1 MRKKTIISF
10 LAISTLCFGAFAED
24 DYAVGESAAFDLC
37 LREVALPSGAVVHD
51 GGELAANETW
61 AAGSVHVV
69 YGTVIVATNATLTI
83 EPGATV
89 KFLGGGIIARGNCI
103 ANGATFTDIADGS
116 GLAMPSYT
124 LRGNFETDNA
134 TRIRFAKNGDEF
146 EAEGAS
152 ETFAF
157 SLRTDA
163 EIPAGAVEH
172 GGGELA
178 ADETWAA
185 GSVHVVYGTVVVATN
200 ATLTIE
206 PGAVVKFLGGG
217 IVARGNCIANGATFT
232 DIADGG
238 YGVSA
243 LPMPSYVLKGN
254 IETDDAT
261 RIRFAKN
268 GDEFA
273 AEGSSGAF
281 RLDITEDGYRFAHEK
296 EEIAYSSSWGDGD
309 GVMVAVTSPQGDT
322 VALVDESGTASGVV
336 EWNAPAAPGLYRF
349 THSSGGENLEAGF
362 IVLDGAVVHG
372 GTLEADET
380 WTKDAVHIIG
390 GNVYVPA
397 GVVLTIESGAVV
409 KFADGKM
416 LSMSGG
422 GVCVAESVV
431 FTSIAD
437 DTAGGDTLADGGAT
451 APREN
456 SYMILGM
463 VADDA
468 KTECRYGTVAL
479 CGAIGMDTVWR
490 KEKTYVIDGTLTVA
504 NGASLTIPPGTVV
517 KFTNGSSL
525 AVENGGECIAK
536 GVVFTHIA
544 DDAVGGDTMGDGD
557 ATAPEYG
564 KYRVDANIVED
575 DATEYRYYVPTTL
588 SSSISTDTILRGNR
602 VYVASNDVTVASGV
616 TLTVGCG
623 TTLKFAAGKSLR
635 LRNGSCLIVQG
646 THSRPIVFTSI
657 KDDFRGGDTNGDG
670 DGSIPYPGDW
680 GGVIANGARIE
691 AEYAQFVYGGGVNG
705 NSYGARASC
714 FMWDNASGSFSGCRF
729 SGSPMDGCFA
739 QNATFANCI
748 FDDNDRGLVSHT
760 GTITADNCVAANNR
774 IGFFSHTSPLVVRSS
789 ISSLNTGAAI
799 TGDGG
804 SRETSSCYFGDDP
817 KFLDPENGDYRI
829 AADSPCVD
837 AGDAAYA
844 PEKDYYGSPRYA
856 MSYGGEAKPDIG
868 IHEVL
873 PKRVAS
879 DVDLEAVEISASG
892 ETFTMGDSITVKWK
906 VRNVGT
912 ATAQGP
918 WTDTISAIDASG
930 AVVALGSRTTLR
942 NLAPGATVECEG
954 TFRIPAMAEGWARIR
969 VTVNSGRDVFEG
981 TLTGNNT
988 ASSATSFNVSIPVL
1002 DTGEMMTVQVPAG
1015 SSVAFR
1021 LKPDSKAKSLLFMC
1035 SQAISMFGSSSGIP
1049 KRGMEEVE
1057 AIALSA
1063 QGSDFLVLPVPDGAA
1078 EKGFIF
1084 VIENSGMSSESVF
1097 GAEQTAAI
1105 EVYEVYP
1112 KRLAVGEQATLR
1124 VRGVGVGDVDM
1135 AILRGGNKRYGDV
1148 AQVVSPTEVLLT
1160 FNLSN
1165 VEPGMYDLYVQ
1176 GKDYAFHT
1184 YKNAVEIYKPLEGP
1198 KLEARIEGP
1207 SAVRVGR
1214 IVSARIVYTNVGDMP
1229 MRAPYFMLSSD
1240 NSKFRL
1246 DGEEEWQ
1253 EGYVEVMGLGPGAD
1267 PSVLAPGETGSVAYE
1282 FISLGGARTR
1292 LESDADTS
1300 DYWANHADAA
1310 AAAASRLNRR
1320 GRRIVRYSE
1329 LERYAEEF
1337 REHPGTSNAACGVLR
1352 DHASGEPLAGV
1363 EVCAMSEGGE
1373 LLSFDTV
1380 DANGVFVLE
1389 GLPSATNLVLSVVE
1403 GAFADDL
1410 SVAMP
1415 ANGDLLGLRWY
1426 GTKGWTINVSVE
1438 GATAEDFE
1446 QGVEIELLRIG
1457 DENTK
1462 AHLTLTSAVEGIAAA
1477 TVKEAGVYVV
1487 RGKTKSGREQF
1498 ALVECEAGA
1507 TVAETVI
1514 DFSQG
1519 HSVSGVVSDTD
1530 GSGLSGVLLSL
1541 SPKGEMNGYARTVTS
1556 GADGAF
1562 SFGCMEDGE
1571 YLLSWTKNG
1580 YGSDVAMDVVVSGG
1594 DVKGLSPQCMA
1605 FGQSIIG
1612 KANTECAGMTVAF
1625 ATSAGGSVTATI
1637 AEDGTFVLE
1646 GLSAGRG
1653 TFSIMDGA
1661 GNIIYMMR
1669 DLYVR
1674 PGANTLDVAAE
1685 TELCNVI
1692 GATIDEEGSLVQAV
1706 WVFSSTSGD
1715 GGTGYAN
1722 ENGKC
1727 LVKLRKA
1734 TYDVSVA
1741 ADGFVTRTFR
1751 RKIDD
1756 SCKLTATLERG
1767 GCAQVAAD
1775 AESCLVSFSADG
1787 IVDDGVEAQE
1797 GGTVSGA
1804 YTNGTEV
1811 TAFVVCLDKAYRTDS
1826 IVIETSATGTLSRV
1840 EGGRALTVSAT
1851 GDKADVAA
1859 FRFALMGG
1867 SGFVATWPVEEGKLE
1882 LTEFPRVAVKVS
1894 AVAPDGSIISSVDV
1908 AADATVASIATAR
1921 ALPISGCIVDDM
1933 PAMLAGGA
1941 VSFGKGDGTI
1951 LATAEVT
1958 PFGTFRADYV
1968 SAAYERVW
1976 VHLPNGVV
1984 FSLSRAEAEAANFA
1998 MTPPDLDEMGLSQL
2012 QVVDENGEPV
2022 EGAEVDV
2029 ETADGYET
2037 TLTTDRRGYVWI
2049 VTSVHQEP
2057 PEYKPPRLPEDPPQ
2071 KQPDVKPENPAS
2083 EPTPAQETKK
2093 QMERGTEFACTKC
2106 GAFPCV
2112 CKVEPPTPPE
2122 ETPPEP
2128 PQDIKNICPTC
2139 GQILPCSCKDKGKET
2154 EEKNNNTNEK
2164 KPIEEEPVT
2173 LPELED
2179 LSDSDIP
2186 DLGLSDNWDFWMHW
2200 YDNCNKELT
2209 DLRERADAV
2218 TMAPNPNYASCQS
2231 RNCNYNELLL
2241 RRFKALKAEAIS
2253 AEKDAG
2259 ALLELIRKEH
2269 KLLVGDAA
2277 VDVASLACDI
2287 IAARLKDKKAA
2298 AGVAFLS
2305 LGLNVGAMLNTHF
2318 RDEIMACFNAVSNV
2332 TGGPSYAHD
2341 DIIGKILGDSDFSS
2355 SSASADSLWASFAS
2369 ALTAGNLVE
2378 LIKNAENHR
2387 TTVVSFMTRYFFEEN
2402 GYVLKEGK
2410 WVLDYNYLTKA
2421 RKQAVAAA
2429 DKWLN
2434 NQMRLFN
2441 ADNLKLTKAIRAMAV
2456 VAALAKVGDYVHRA
2470 NKLDIMVKKLNE
2482 VIKQVQKKVIIAERE
2497 AKRPYHKC
2505 PCGCSPKCPCGGLC
2519 ENCQC
2524 DGGGGGN
2531 NGPHP
2536 SPRNPHPPYPK
2547 PWSEPKS
2554 EDPNE
2559 VAGPLG
2565 IGERRYVK
2573 AGDEMLYTV
2582 YFENKSDASAAA
2594 QDIYITNP
2602 LSEWLDWTTFEM
2614 CDIGFNNQ
2622 IDRGLD
2628 GLQSGV
2634 SEVALNNTPYF
2645 VKSSVALDES
2655 SGRIRIE
2662 LHIVDKTT
2670 KYGIPED
2677 PYAGILPP
2685 QRRHP
2690 PRRGAFHL
2698 PHQGARGCTSECG
2711 DHEQRHDH
2719 IRYERPHR
2727 DRPRLVEHRGGR
2739 SDGRD
2744 ARRRGRRRYAGSD
2757 CGAAI
2762 RRCLA
2767 GGSRG
2772 ARRLH
2777 LRRMVHRPERNWPP
2791 RDCGIACGVRRHRP
2805 LRALDSQLLQSHTE
2819 AEQHEARH
2827 GERGRDVQVRR
2838 KGDHQGKGQE
2848 RVCVRWVVCR

>member
-1 MRKKTIISF
+1 MKNIVAACIACAALFS
-10 LAISTLCFGAFAED
+10 AHADEYYGVGA
-24 DYAVGESAAFDLC
+24 SSAFDMNG
-37 LREVALPSGAVVHD
+37 RGDVALPSGAVVHE
-51 GGELAANETW
+51 GGTLMSDETW
-61 AAGSVHVV
+61 VAGSAHVI
-69 YGTVIVATNATLTI
+69 YGTVVVPSNIVLTV
-83 EPGATV
+83 ESGAVV
-89 KFLGGGIIARGNCI
+89 KFVAGGIHSEGTCVARGV
-103 ANGATFTDIADGS
+103 TFTDIADGS

-124 LRGNFETDNA
+124 LRGNFETDAA
-134 TRIRFAKNGDEF
+134 T
-146 EAEGAS
+146 
-152 ETFAF
+152 
-157 SLRTDA
+157 
-163 EIPAGAVEH
+163 
-172 GGGELA
+172 
-178 ADETWAA
+178 
-185 GSVHVVYGTVVVATN
+185 SVKY
-200 ATLTIE
+200 
-206 PGAVVKFLGGG
+206 
-217 IVARGNCIANGATFT
+217 
-232 DIADGG
+232 
-238 YGVSA
+238 
-243 LPMPSYVLKGN
+243 
-254 IETDDAT
+254 
-261 RIRFAKN
+261 AKN

-273 AEGSSGAF
+273 QMGDSGTF
-281 RLDITEDGYRFAHEK
+281 RLDIADDAYRFAREV
-296 EEIAYSSSWGDGD
+296 EEIAYSSSWGGGD
-309 GVMVAVTSPQGDT
+309 GARVSVTSPQGDT

-463 VADDA
+463 VADVA
-468 KTECRYGTVAL
+468 KTEYRYGTVAL

-602 VYVASNDVTVASGV
+602 VYIASNDVTVASGV
-616 TLTVGCG
+616 MLTVGPG
-623 TTLKFAAGKSLR
+623 ATIKFAARKSLR

-646 THSRPIVFTSI
+646 TRSRPIVFTSI
-657 KDDFRGGDTNGDG
+657 KDDSRGGDTNGDG

-691 AEYAQFVYGGGVNG
+691 AEYAQFLYGGGVNG

-714 FMWDNASGSFSGCRF
+714 FMWDNASGSFSCCRF

-774 IGFFSHTSPLVVRSS
+774 IGFFSHTSPLVVRNC
-789 ISSLNTGAAI
+789 ISSLNTGSAI

-804 SRETSSCYFGDDP
+804 SRQTVACYFGDDP
-817 KFLDPENGDYRI
+817 KFLDPDNGDYRI

-844 PEKDYYGSPRYA
+844 PEKDYYGSPRYV

-892 ETFTMGDSITVKWK
+892 ETFSVGDSITVKWK

-912 ATAQGP
+912 AAAQGP
-918 WTDTISAIDASG
+918 WTDTISGIDASG
-930 AVVALGSRTTLR
+930 AVVALGSRTMQR

-954 TFRIPAMAEGWARIR
+954 TFRIPAMAEGGARIR
-969 VTVNSGRDVFEG
+969 LTVNSGRDVFEG
-981 TLTGNNT
+981 TLTANNT
-988 ASSATSFNVSIPVL
+988 ATLPAAFNVEIPVWNGDEFL
-1002 DTGEMMTVQVPAG
+1002 VADMPAG
-1015 SSVAFR
+1015 SSAAFR
-1021 LKPDSKAKSLLFMC
+1021 LPSDSKAKSLLFMC
-1035 SQAISMFGSSSGIP
+1035 GPYVSAFGASGRMP
-1049 KRGMEEVE
+1049 RRGMEDTV
-1057 AIALSA
+1057 AVALSA

-1078 EKGFIF
+1078 KNGFVF
-1084 VIENSGMSSESVF
+1084 VLENTGTSFDRVIG
-1097 GAEQTAAI
+1097 GEQTEAM

-1112 KRLAVGEQATLR
+1112 KRLAVGEPATLR
-1124 VRGVGVGDVDM
+1124 VRGVGMGDVDRAM
-1135 AILRGGNKRYGDV
+1135 LEGAKRQYGRAV
-1148 AQVVSPTEVLLT
+1148 QIVSPTEALLT
-1160 FNLSN
+1160 FTLANA
-1165 VEPGMYDLYVQ
+1165 EPGTYDLYVE
-1176 GKDYAFHT
+1176 GTNHTFHT
-1184 YKNAVEIYKPLEGP
+1184 YKNAVEIYKSLEGP

-1214 IVSARIVYTNVGDMP
+1214 IVSARIVYLNVGDMP
-1229 MRAPYFMLSSD
+1229 MRAPYFKLSSD

-1253 EGYVEVMGLGPGAD
+1253 EGYVEVMGLGPGVD
-1267 PSVLAPGETGSVAYE
+1267 PGVLAPGETGSVAYE

-1310 AAAASRLNRR
+1310 AAAASRVNRR

-1337 REHPGTSNAACGVLR
+1337 REHPGTSHAACGVLR

-1363 EVCAMSEGGE
+1363 EVCAISEGGE

-1389 GLPSATNLVLSVVE
+1389 GLPNATNLVLSVVE

-1415 ANGDLLGLRWY
+1415 ASGDLLGLRWY

-1457 DENTK
+1457 DENAK
-1462 AHLTLTSAVEGIAAA
+1462 AHLTLTNAVEGIAAA

-1541 SPKGEMNGYARTVTS
+1541 SPKGDMNGYARTVTS

-1605 FGQSIIG
+1605 FGQSITG
-1612 KANTECAGMTVAF
+1612 KANTECAGMIAAF
-1625 ATSAGGSVTATI
+1625 ATPAGGSVTATI
-1637 AEDGTFVLE
+1637 AEDGAFMLE
-1646 GLSAGRG
+1646 GLPAGRG
-1653 TFSIMDGA
+1653 AFSVMDGS

-1674 PGANTLDVAAE
+1674 PGANTLDVTAE
-1685 TELCNVI
+1685 TELCSII
-1692 GATIDEEGSLVQAV
+1692 GAAVDANGNPVQAV
-1706 WVFSSTSGD
+1706 WLFSSTSGD

-1741 ADGFVTRTFR
+1741 AEGFVTRTFR
-1751 RKIDD
+1751 RKIAD

-1767 GCAQVAAD
+1767 GCAKVAAD
-1775 AESCLVSFSADG
+1775 ADACLVSFSADG
-1787 IVDDGVEAQE
+1787 IAGDGVEAQDD
-1797 GGTVSGA
+1797 GTLSGT

-1811 TAFVVCLDKAYRTDS
+1811 TAFVVCIDKAYRTDS
-1826 IVIETSATGTLSRV
+1826 IAIAASATGTLSRV

-1851 GDKADVAA
+1851 GGKAGVAA
-1859 FRFALMGG
+1859 FRFALMDG
-1867 SGFVATWPVEEGKLE
+1867 SGFVATWPVEDGKLE
-1882 LTEFPRVAVKVS
+1882 LTEFPQVAVKVS
-1894 AVAPDGSIISSVDV
+1894 AIAPDGSVV
-1908 AADATVASIATAR
+1908 ASAGVSADATAAAVATSATIPIA
-1921 ALPISGCIVDDM
+1921 GCIVDEM
-1933 PAMLAGGA
+1933 PAMLSGGA

-1951 LATAEVT
+1951 LATAEIT

-1968 SAAYERVW
+1968 SAGYERVW
-1976 VHLPNGVV
+1976 VHLPNGLV
-1984 FSLSRAEAEAANFA
+1984 FSVSRAEAEATNFVI
-1998 MTPPDLDEMGLSQL
+1998 TPPDLDEMGLSQL
-2012 QVVDENGEPV
+2012 EVVDENGEPV
-2022 EGAEVDV
+2022 EGAEVDI

-2049 VTSVHQEP
+2049 VTSVNQEP
-2057 PEYKPPRLPEDPPQ
+2057 PKYDPPRLTEEPPKNPPE
-2071 KQPDVKPENPAS
+2071 VKPENPT
-2083 EPTPAQETKK
+2083 PDPMPAQDTKK
-2093 QMERGTEFACTKC
+2093 QMERGPEFACAKC

-2128 PQDIKNICPTC
+2128 PEDIKNICPTC
-2139 GQILPCSCKDKGKET
+2139 GQIMPCSCKEKGKET
-2154 EEKNNNTNEK
+2154 EEKEKKNNTNEK

-2173 LPELED
+2173 EPEIEELTLD
-2179 LSDSDIP
+2179 DIP
-2186 DLGLSDNWDFWMHW
+2186 DLDLPLEWDFFETWKDK
-2200 YDNCNKELT
+2200 YQAKIAELIRRYEST
-2209 DLRERADAV
+2209 YK
-2218 TMAPNPNYASCQS
+2218 APDPKYASCLA
-2231 RNCNYNELLL
+2231 RNCKHNAQIWQWYREKKYQASRVYDLHNPYADTLALSEYVKQSYYEIVGSLTPFGLGGL
-2241 RRFKALKAEAIS
+2241 PAIYYKSRLKADYLGVSKGKAVRDALSSAVLNAFGAKVVKSIS
-2253 AEKDAG
+2253 GGGGKMLKNMLIKNDVNYWRKVYSFGVKNINRSTLSGQLAYLKIGNLTHKNILQRNNIIDVNINFAEKTASELG
-2259 ALLELIRKEH
+2259 TKGIETYGLLSAIKDYLIDGIVEFRVQIQ
-2269 KLLVGDAA
+2269 LLNAA
-2277 VDVASLACDI
+2277 I
-2287 IAARLKDKKAA
+2287 KD
-2298 AGVAFLS
+2298 G
-2305 LGLNVGAMLNTHF
+2305 
-2318 RDEIMACFNAVSNV
+2318 
-2332 TGGPSYAHD
+2332 
-2341 DIIGKILGDSDFSS
+2341 SS
-2355 SSASADSLWASFAS
+2355 K
-2369 ALTAGNLVE
+2369 NLVE
-2378 LIKNAENHR
+2378 
-2387 TTVVSFMTRYFFEEN
+2387 RY
-2402 GYVLKEGK
+2402 
-2410 WVLDYNYLTKA
+2410 
-2421 RKQAVAAA
+2421 AVA
-2429 DKWLN
+2429 
-2434 NQMRLFN
+2434 
-2441 ADNLKLTKAIRAMAV
+2441 V
-2456 VAALAKVGDYVHRA
+2456 
-2470 NKLDIMVKKLNE
+2470 
-2482 VIKQVQKKVIIAERE
+2482 
-2497 AKRPYHKC
+2497 
-2505 PCGCSPKCPCGGLC
+2505 
-2519 ENCQC
+2519 
-2524 DGGGGGN
+2524 
-2531 NGPHP
+2531 
-2536 SPRNPHPPYPK
+2536 
-2547 PWSEPKS
+2547 
-2554 EDPNE
+2554 
-2559 VAGPLG
+2559 
-2565 IGERRYVK
+2565 
-2573 AGDEMLYTV
+2573 
-2582 YFENKSDASAAA
+2582 
-2594 QDIYITNP
+2594 
-2602 LSEWLDWTTFEM
+2602 
-2614 CDIGFNNQ
+2614 
-2622 IDRGLD
+2622 
-2628 GLQSGV
+2628 
-2634 SEVALNNTPYF
+2634 
-2645 VKSSVALDES
+2645 
-2655 SGRIRIE
+2655 
-2662 LHIVDKTT
+2662 
-2670 KYGIPED
+2670 
-2677 PYAGILPP
+2677 
-2685 QRRHP
+2685 
-2690 PRRGAFHL
+2690 
-2698 PHQGARGCTSECG
+2698 
-2711 DHEQRHDH
+2711 
-2719 IRYERPHR
+2719 
-2727 DRPRLVEHRGGR
+2727 
-2739 SDGRD
+2739 
-2744 ARRRGRRRYAGSD
+2744 
-2757 CGAAI
+2757 
-2762 RRCLA
+2762 
-2767 GGSRG
+2767 
-2772 ARRLH
+2772 
-2777 LRRMVHRPERNWPP
+2777 
-2791 RDCGIACGVRRHRP
+2791 
-2805 LRALDSQLLQSHTE
+2805 
-2819 AEQHEARH
+2819 
-2827 GERGRDVQVRR
+2827 
-2838 KGDHQGKGQE
+2838 
-2848 RVCVRWVVCR
+2848 